1 MCLYSV
7 IIKLIIGDYMEK
19 KRSVKEKRRIVIIV
33 FLIVFSTVFL
43 IKDVFSD
50 WVQIMNNNNQIHT
63 LTAQKQDLLNEEASL
78 KAEVTKLE
86 NPEYVA
92 RYAREK
98 FLYSMDDEIIIRVN
112 QN

>member
-63 LTAQKQDLLNEEASL
+63 LTVQKQDLLNEEASL

>member
-1 MCLYSV
+1 
-7 IIKLIIGDYMEK
+7 MEK
-19 KRSVKEKRRIVIIV
+19 KRSVKEKRRIIIIV